1 MKSVKFA
8 IAATL
13 FAAASGAF
21 ATTDERGGYDV
32 APFAASTVTGSTA
45 PQVNPVSIATD
56 ERGDYEITPFLI
68 KSMSKSSALRSDA
81 MISRAISERHMA
93 L

>member
-32 APFAASTVTGSTA
+32 APFATSTVTRAASPQGSAT
-45 PQVNPVSIATD
+45 PVAND
-56 ERGDYEITPFLI
+56 ERGDYNVTPFLI
-68 KSMSKSSALRSDA
+68 KPMSKSSALRSDA
-81 MISRAISERHMA
+81 MISRAVSERHMA

>member
-32 APFAASTVTGSTA
+32 APFAASTVTRAAS
-45 PQVNPVSIATD
+45 PQGNTTPVATD
-56 ERGDYEITPFLI
+56 ERGDYDVTPFLI
-68 KSMSKSSALRSDA
+68 RSTSKSPALRGDS
-81 MISRAISERHMA
+81 MITGAVSERHMA